1 MGRSWSNMKVKVKTR
16 SIKKIT
22 VHIVWEKNMA
32 KMTVSPKNVPPK
44 VLHQLLLGVQTH
56 VKQCVLHEEVSEL
69 SYVC

>member
-1 MGRSWSNMKVKVKTR
+1 MKVKVKTR

-32 KMTVSPKNVPPK
+32 KMTVSPKNVPTK
-44 VLHQLLLGVQTH
+44 VLYQLISGIERH
-56 VKQCVLHEEVSEL
+56 IKACILHEDVETL